1 MSRRA
6 DALAMRAKIL
16 GVLLKDARLAAGKS
30 IKECADIL
38 GCPVSA
44 YTAYELGHKSPSL
57 PELEIIAFLLDTP
70 LSHFWGNTV
79 LSESEKN
86 DASQLPR
93 NELTGLR
100 DRIIGAQLR
109 KARTSARIKL
119 KDIAGEL
126 GISSVRLSAYEF
138 GEKPIPLPELEALV
152 ARLGLSMEDLLE
164 TQGPVGEWDNT
175 RRAFERFQKLPPEL
189 REFFTQPTNE
199 SYLRLA
205 QRLSQLSAEKLRSVA
220 EALLDITY

>member
-6 DALAMRAKIL
+6 EALAMRAKIL

-38 GCPVSA
+38 NCPVSA

-57 PELEIIAFLLDTP
+57 PELEIIAFCLDTP

-79 LSESEKN
+79 LSESERN

-93 NELTGLR
+93 DELTGLR

-109 KARTSARIKL
+109 KARTSVRIKL

-138 GEKPIPLPELEALV
+138 GEKPMPLPELEALV

-164 TQGPVGEWDNT
+164 TQRPVGESGSPTPCWAE
-175 RRAFERFQKLPPEL
+175 RSAAAAEKFAEAARACEAAGDRGAAAEL
-189 REFFTQPTNE
+189 RNNQCV
-199 SYLRLA
+199 A
-205 QRLSQLSAEKLRSVA
+205 HMAVSQW
-220 EALLDITY
+220 

>member
-1 MSRRA
+1 MSHRA

-16 GVLLKDARLAAGKS
+16 GVLLRDARLAVGKS

-57 PELEIIAFLLDTP
+57 PELEIVAFSLDTP
-70 LSHFWGNTV
+70 LSHFWGNTI
-79 LSESEKN
+79 LSEAEKSE
-86 DASQLPR
+86 AARLPR
-93 NELTGLR
+93 DELTTLR

-109 KARTSARIKL
+109 KARTSAKIRL
-119 KDIAGEL
+119 KDLAGEL
-126 GISSVRLSAYEF
+126 GLSSARLSAYEF
-138 GEKPIPLPELEALV
+138 GERPIPVPELEALV
-152 ARLGLSMEDLLE
+152 ARLGLSTEDLLE
-164 TQGPVGEWDNT
+164 TQGPVGEWDST
-175 RRAFERFQKLPPEL
+175 RRAFERFQKLSPDL
-189 REFFTQPTNE
+189 REFFTQPANE

-205 QRLSQLSAEKLRSVA
+205 HRLSQLSTEKLRGVA

>member
-30 IKECADIL
+30 IKECAEVA

-57 PELEIIAFLLDTP
+57 PELEIIAFFLDTP
-70 LSHFWGNTV
+70 LSHFWGDQT
-79 LSESEKN
+79 LSEAQKH
-86 DASQLPR
+86 DPAQLPR
-93 NELTGLR
+93 DEITSLR
-100 DRIIGAQLR
+100 DRIVGAQLR
-109 KARTSARIKL
+109 KARTGAKMKL
-119 KDIAGEL
+119 KDLAGEL
-126 GISSVRLSAYEF
+126 GISSGRLSAYEF
-138 GEKPIPLPELEALV
+138 GEKPIPLPELEALA
-152 ARLGLSMEDLLE
+152 ARLGLSIEDLLE
-164 TQGPVGEWDNT
+164 TRGPVGEWDGA

-189 REFFTQPTNE
+189 REFFTQPANE

-205 QRLSQLSAEKLRSVA
+205 QRLSQLSAEKLRGVA